1 MELRRWVILVCLS
14 QCLLATPGAAKKK
27 LEIITE
33 VERATIIYMLSMKAY
48 QCHVYLILIFLQSKP
63 QECTQFVESG
73 DTLRVH
79 YTVSSPFTVIPVKV
93 VR

>member
-33 VERATIIYMLSMKAY
+33 
-48 QCHVYLILIFLQSKP
+48 SKP

>member
-33 VERATIIYMLSMKAY
+33 VERATIIYMLVHESITMSCLSY
-48 QCHVYLILIFLQSKP
+48 FNIFA
-63 QECTQFVESG
+63 V
-73 DTLRVH
+73 
-79 YTVSSPFTVIPVKV
+79 
-93 VR
+93 